1 MKNIIISISLFVLVL
16 FSGCS
21 SKYPITYD
29 STPSGASVV
38 CNGINHGYAPIT
50 LYYEPD
56 ENSKKNGSMK
66 TISCTANWASGA
78 TASYGNTWDLNKFP
92 NGVRQTLPRP
102 NIDGYDKDA
111 QFALQVQQM
120 KYQKQQVDAAETQNF
135 NQSMQNLNQNLQ
147 MQQQNMQLQ
156 QLNNNLFMRRMGY

>member
-1 MKNIIISISLFVLVL
+1 MKKEIIGSLLLAAML

-38 CNGINHGYAPIT
+38 CNGINHGYAPVT

-56 ENSKKNGSMK
+56 ENSKKNGSIR
-66 TISCTANWASGA
+66 TISCTANWISGA
-78 TASYGNTWDLNKFP
+78 RASYDNIWDLNKFP
-92 NGVRQTLPRP
+92 SGVRQTLPRP
-102 NIDGYDKDA
+102 NVDGYDKDA

-120 KYQKQQVDAAETQNF
+120 YMNQKASNDKALNDLTRQMNETGLR
-135 NQSMQNLNQNLQ
+135 MQEIYAPKNY
-147 MQQQNMQLQ
+147 NM
-156 QLNNNLFMRRMGY
+156 NIYRY